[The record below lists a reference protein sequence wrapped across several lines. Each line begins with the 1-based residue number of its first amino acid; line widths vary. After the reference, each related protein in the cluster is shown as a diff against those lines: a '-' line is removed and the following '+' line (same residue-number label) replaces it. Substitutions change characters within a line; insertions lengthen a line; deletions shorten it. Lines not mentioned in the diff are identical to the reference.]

1 MKKLFH
7 FFSLFGLCIASVIF
21 AFVLFGEITIPDS
34 IQLLEN
40 EEIHVNGIYS
50 LKSSQEGEND
60 ASAASVASVSSETPG
75 SYTVEV
81 SVFNT
86 IPVKSSTV
94 TVSKRQY
101 VVPSG
106 DIFGVKIYTDG
117 VLIVG
122 MDDVFTASGAVN
134 PAKDAGL
141 EIGDA
146 ILAVDG
152 KTVDTTEALTEA
164 LHSGAEQVRMQVRRG
179 SETFETVLTLGLSE
193 NDGSL
198 KAGLWV
204 RDSTAGVGTMTFYDP
219 ETGVFGGLGHAI
231 CDLDTGTVMPLK
243 SGVAVETVISGCYK
257 GSAGVTGEL
266 CGVFQEK
273 TLGELYANCDAGVYG
288 CLAEFDTSAVSLP
301 VATKNEVKTG
311 YAQIISTVDD
321 SGPHYYDVQ
330 IVKVYPNSD
339 ENGKNMIVEVTDED
353 LIAKTGG
360 IIQGMSGSPIIQDGM
375 LVGAVTHVFVNNALQ
390 GYGIFAETM
399 LKESQ
404 SVETAELEQE
414 ARAQVA

>member
-50 LKSSQEGEND
+50 LKSSQEEENN
-60 ASAASVASVSSETPG
+60 ASAASVASVSSEKPG
-75 SYTVEV
+75 SYTVEI

-117 VLIVG
+117 VLVVG

-164 LHSGAEQVRMQVRRG
+164 LHSGAQQVCVQVRRG
-179 SETFETVLTLGLSE
+179 SETFETVLTLAVSE

-231 CDLDTGTVMPLK
+231 CDLDTGAVMPLK

-321 SGPHYYDVQ
+321 TEPHYYDVQ

-339 ENGKNMIVEVTDED
+339 ENGKNMILEVTDED
-353 LIAKTGG
+353 LITKTGG

-414 ARAQVA
+414 ERAQVA

>member
-21 AFVLFGEITIPDS
+21 AFVLFGEITTPDS

-50 LKSSQEGEND
+50 LKSSQEEENN
-60 ASAASVASVSSETPG
+60 ASAASVASVSSEKPG
-75 SYTVEV
+75 SYTVEI

-117 VLIVG
+117 VLVVG

-152 KTVDTTEALTEA
+152 KIRLKRLPKRCTAA
-164 LHSGAEQVRMQVRRG
+164 HSRYAYRYGAAVR
-179 SETFETVLTLGLSE
+179 
-193 NDGSL
+193 
-198 KAGLWV
+198 
-204 RDSTAGVGTMTFYDP
+204 
-219 ETGVFGGLGHAI
+219 
-231 CDLDTGTVMPLK
+231 PLRP
-243 SGVAVETVISGCYK
+243 
-257 GSAGVTGEL
+257 
-266 CGVFQEK
+266 F
-273 TLGELYANCDAGVYG
+273 
-288 CLAEFDTSAVSLP
+288 
-301 VATKNEVKTG
+301 
-311 YAQIISTVDD
+311 
-321 SGPHYYDVQ
+321 
-330 IVKVYPNSD
+330 
-339 ENGKNMIVEVTDED
+339 
-353 LIAKTGG
+353 
-360 IIQGMSGSPIIQDGM
+360 
-375 LVGAVTHVFVNNALQ
+375 
-390 GYGIFAETM
+390 
-399 LKESQ
+399 
-404 SVETAELEQE
+404 
-414 ARAQVA
+414 